1 MNKASLLHLS
11 ITVAITGVPLLMTA
25 AELPTAP
32 SEVDYGPL
40 KQASPF
46 GRVLSLSETYALR
59 GIAAFGDL
67 QVITLYNRTTEK
79 TLIATTGEAN
89 EEGIRLVSVVPA
101 PVLEGV
107 AARIA
112 LADEEIELK
121 YEESQLAP
129 QPRPVNTGDGKSNGD
144 KKEQPRG
151 PTPEERAR
159 YEALPEDKKTKLR
172 EYIGSVM
179 RNYPDMSREERGNL
193 IRGAMSRLSDGH
205 DINVTPQGD
214 GNQPAP
220 QPPQP
225 QNRESQNRDAPRR

>member
-1 MNKASLLHLS
+1 MNKPSIIQLCAIFAMASALHL
-11 ITVAITGVPLLMTA
+11 ATA
-25 AELPTAP
+25 AELPSAP
-32 SEVDYGPL
+32 SEADYGPL
-40 KQASPF
+40 QQASPF

-67 QVITLYNRTTEK
+67 QVITLYNRKTEK
-79 TLIATTGEAN
+79 TLVATTGEAN
-89 EEGIRLVSVVPA
+89 EEGIRLVSIASA
-101 PVLEGV
+101 PILESV

-112 LADEEIELK
+112 LADEEIDLK

-129 QPRPVNTGDGKSNGD
+129 QPRPAQGGGKHDGKHDGD

-179 RNYPDMSREERGNL
+179 SNYPDMSREERGNL

-205 DINVTPQGD
+205 DISIDAKAD
-214 GNQPAP
+214 GKQPT
-220 QPPQP
+220 PQP
-225 QNRESQNRDAPRR
+225 QPSQNRDAPRR

>member
-1 MNKASLLHLS
+1 MSKQGIILLLAILTLS
-11 ITVAITGVPLLMTA
+11 ATYLHNAA

-32 SEVDYGPL
+32 DEADYGPL

-129 QPRPVNTGDGKSNGD
+129 QPRPANTSDGKSNGD

-151 PTPEERAR
+151 PTLEERAR
-159 YEALPEDKKTKLR
+159 YEALPEEKKAKLR

-179 RNYPDMSREERGNL
+179 RNYPDMSREEKGNL
-193 IRGAMSRLSDGH
+193 IRGAMARLSDGH
-205 DINVTPQGD
+205 EINVTPQTD

-220 QPPQP
+220 QPPAP
-225 QNRESQNRDAPRR
+225 QNRDAPRR